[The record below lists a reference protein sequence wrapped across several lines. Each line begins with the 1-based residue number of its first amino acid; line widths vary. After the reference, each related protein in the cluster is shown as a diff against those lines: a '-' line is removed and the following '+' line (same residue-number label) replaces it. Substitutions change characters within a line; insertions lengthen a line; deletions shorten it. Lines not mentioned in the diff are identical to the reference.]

1 MKTTSV
7 CDVAHY
13 FDSVAVEWDSRGL
26 PDDDMIKFLLSVS
39 GVKEGDKVLDVG
51 SGTGVLL
58 PYLSWRVGGNGHVVA
73 VDCSQGMLER
83 SREKNGDLPNVSF
96 RNADVE
102 TDLLPGH
109 FDHIIMFNMFPHLR
123 HPFTTIRRLVER
135 NLTVDGNLLIFHSMG
150 RNKLN
155 EMHSHR
161 FGDNEFYRLP
171 EISRLAERIRSEGL
185 KTSSPID
192 EEDCYGVLVA
202 HSNRN
207 YSIGV

>member
-1 MKTTSV
+1 MKVSCV
-7 CDVAHY
+7 GDVARY
-13 FDSVAVEWDSRGL
+13 FDGVAKEWDDKGL
-26 PDDDMIKFLLSVS
+26 PDVDKIKFLLSVA

-51 SGTGVLL
+51 SGTGILL
-58 PYLSWRVGGNGHVVA
+58 PYLSWNVGGEGHVVA

-102 TDLLPGH
+102 MELLPGH
-109 FDHIIMFNMFPHLR
+109 FDHIIMFNMFPHLH

-135 NLTVDGNLLIFHSMG
+135 NLTGDGNLLIFHSMG
-150 RNKLN
+150 RHKLN
-155 EMHSHR
+155 DLHFHH
-161 FGDNEFYRLP
+161 FGGGGFYELP
-171 EISRLAERIRSEGL
+171 EISQFAERIRSEGL

-192 EEDCYGVLVA
+192 EEDCYGVLVS
-202 HSNRN
+202 HSCRN

>member
-1 MKTTSV
+1 MRSSDFTI
-7 CDVAHY
+7 AHY
-13 FDSVAVEWDSRGL
+13 FDGVADDWDKNAK
-26 PDDDMIKFLLSVS
+26 PDKEKIKLMLSIA

-58 PYLSWRVGGNGHVVA
+58 PYLSWAVGLGGTVVA
-73 VDCSQGMLER
+73 LDCSPKMIEVSQR
-83 SREKNGDLPNVSF
+83 KNSMLPNVSF

-102 TDLLPGH
+102 MDLLSGH

-150 RNKLN
+150 RNQLN
-155 EMHSHR
+155 EIHSHH
-161 FGDNEFYRLP
+161 FGGNEFYRLP
-171 EISRLAERIRSEGL
+171 EISQLSERIRHEGV

-192 EEDCYGVLVA
+192 EEDCYGLLVS

-207 YSIGV
+207 YAY